1 MSDSESE
8 ARSSSG
14 FPDATAI
21 EQRLRDTVA
30 NIFKSG
36 NLDELTVKRVRLA
49 TEEKLGL
56 EQGFFKS
63 HNEWKLRSDEIIKNE
78 VVCIFLAFSMLNV
91 GREFILVFGSKS
103 ANAKGGWDIRKN
115 RRIRYQSRPQHRK
128 NDNRR
133 NGLPQ
138 KPIRLRCLSKGARR
152 LLRYS
157 LRKSGQEDSEHSV
170 SDKDEAFEPEPAPK
184 TTKGADAEETS
195 ETEMSVVIDD
205 EPKPKRKRSAG
216 QSSAQSKGKKPTSE
230 KKRKEPAAEDAD
242 QAEIKR
248 LQGWLV
254 KCGIRKVWG
263 RELMGCNTPK
273 EKINHLK
280 SMLKDAGMDGRYSI
294 EKATRIREERELKAD
309 LEAAQEGAK
318 MWGANVDEA
327 GPESPKAGRSSR
339 RIAKSFKR
347 FDFLGQED
355 QDSESD

>member
-78 VVCIFLAFSMLNV
+78 VEKQENPLPEPAAAPKKRQSKKRPSPEAHKAPVPIKRRKKATPLQS
-91 GREFILVFGSKS
+91 EESKS
-103 ANAKGGWDIRKN
+103 EPVSKRRGKPAPVKASRNKKDAKVDTE
-115 RRIRYQSRPQHRK
+115 SE
-128 NDNRR
+128 
-133 NGLPQ
+133 
-138 KPIRLRCLSKGARR
+138 
-152 LLRYS
+152 
-157 LRKSGQEDSEHSV
+157 QEDSEHPV
-170 SDKDEAFEPEPAPK
+170 SDKDEAFEPELAPK
-184 TTKGADAEETS
+184 TTKGAGAEETS

-216 QSSAQSKGKKPTSE
+216 QSSAQSKGKKPRSE
-230 KKRKEPAAEDAD
+230 KKRNEPAAEDAD

-280 SMLKDAGMDGRYSI
+280 SMLKDAGMDGRYSV
-294 EKATRIREERELKAD
+294 EKAARIREERELKAD